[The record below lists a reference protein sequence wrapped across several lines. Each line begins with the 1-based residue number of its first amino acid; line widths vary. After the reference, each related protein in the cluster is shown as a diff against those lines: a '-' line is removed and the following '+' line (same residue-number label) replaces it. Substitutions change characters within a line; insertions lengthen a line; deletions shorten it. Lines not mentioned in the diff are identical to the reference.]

1 MDDTLIQPSLFEL
14 LARTWPL
21 EGAVAALAFNHAE
34 TAVVF
39 ATADGRAAVMALA
52 DAETP
57 GKRVRIEF
65 DTGRTTI
72 RPRVNPVPAP
82 TLVGPLTEGRAPLLT
97 AFGAQGFCL
106 AAGDGSL
113 HRVTARGQSL
123 RFTPADPAP
132 VTALAGH
139 KDSEEVAVAR
149 GTALAL
155 LDATGAATAAA
166 RLDGPV
172 GVMAVSPD
180 GRVLAVGDDGG
191 VSLLDATAGLLPLRR
206 VALGAGVL
214 SLVWDPAGQTLAAG
228 CDDRSAAVVNL
239 AAGAAEP
246 VHRLGGFPEP
256 PQSLAITRT
265 PPALIAGGTYRVAA
279 WALGADR
286 PDPMKT
292 GRAGLVLVDRV
303 AANPARKVVAAGY
316 ASGLVLLA
324 HLGEAGEV
332 LLRAGTSGPD
342 RGVTALGWSADGRH
356 LALGTAGGE
365 AAIVTFPD
373 PFFK

>member
-1 MDDTLIQPSLFEL
+1 MDDTLTQPSLFEL

-21 EGAVAALAFNHAE
+21 EGAVAALAFNRAE
-34 TAVVF
+34 TAVAF

-57 GKRVRIEF
+57 GKRIRIEF

-82 TLVGPLTEGRAPLLT
+82 TRVGPLADGRAPLLA

-113 HRVTARGQSL
+113 HRVTARGQAL
-123 RFTPADPAP
+123 RFTPPDPAP
-132 VTALAGH
+132 VTALAGQP
-139 KDSEEVAVAR
+139 DGEGLAVAR

-155 LDATGAATAAA
+155 LDEAGAATAEA
-166 RLDGPV
+166 RLEAPA
-172 GVMAVSPD
+172 GVLAFSPD
-180 GRVLAVGDDGG
+180 GRVLAVGDEGG
-191 VSLLDATAGLLPLRR
+191 VSLLDATAGLVPLRR
-206 VALGAGVL
+206 IALGAGVV
-214 SLVWDPAGQTLAAG
+214 SLAWDPAGQTLAAG
-228 CDDRSAAVVNL
+228 CADRSAALVSL

-256 PQSLAITRT
+256 PASLTIART
-265 PPALIAGGTYRVAA
+265 PPAMVAAGTYRVAA
-279 WALGADR
+279 WTLGTDR
-286 PDPMKT
+286 PEPMKT

-303 AANPARKVVAAGY
+303 AAHPSRGIVAAGY

-342 RGVTALGWSADGRH
+342 RGITALGWSADGHH
-356 LALGTAGGE
+356 LALGTAAGE